1 MEVIYSKDRIEE
13 SAQGGLSDRKLFQ
26 FLDTLVYIVA
36 CIGSFG
42 LVWLLRIIITTGI
55 KKAFK
60 NGA

>member
-1 MEVIYSKDRIEE
+1 MEVIYSKSNEE
-13 SAQGGLSDRKLFQ
+13 PKELSKENT
-26 FLDTLVYIVA
+26 LDALVYILA
-36 CIGSFG
+36 CWGSFG